1 MAINQYTKPTEHRVQ
16 KTQVLPRTELLLSAL
31 EQRQGQYDAQ
41 LDKLSE
47 AQGTI
52 SNYQVV
58 GDYAKAVLKVKEDM
72 LTEASSNLLKEDLSD
87 RSVQGKVNKLI
98 GSIADD
104 EELKKHVGAAES
116 YKKYM
121 EQYENLAKTGKI
133 QQSSIYFQELD
144 WQRYKKTGQVTD
156 RLSNP
161 IIPEQVDVVSAR
173 QNLVK
178 LLEAN
183 GSEAINY
190 LKDGHAY
197 KTGYKGVDAQR
208 VIAAVDG
215 QLNTYIM
222 SPAGQQDQ
230 RDYLMKVHMG
240 AIDPSKLDMANYIRQ
255 EIWGTVSPKVHSQT
269 TTNIDGA
276 INASLKAKKEKEESI
291 FPAST
296 AMFESIKYPKNTEFD
311 EKGQLKGDGLGFAE
325 RFAKEGIYEAF
336 MGAFTDNRL
345 TDANKIKYAPIIAG
359 AKANGVTPAEY
370 YKATNQNGNVEYNMF
385 TKDSDSKNWGNLL
398 FSGGAG
404 NIMNLEVINEDG
416 KKRGGR
422 EGIANML
429 GLSNVTAE
437 ELNNHIKAGKFEV
450 KALGFAKPSEH
461 TAYGM
466 VVSANGKNSI
476 VDISHLLKTDY
487 FKPEKKYELLTQ
499 HATALAESGIPT
511 PTTVIGDNGKPV
523 EAVLYKNIKT
533 GKVEALTKAEFDK
546 KVK

>member
-197 KTGYKGVDAQR
+197 KTGYKGVNAER

-215 QLNTYIM
+215 QLNSYIM

-230 RDYLMKVHMG
+230 RDYYMKVHMG
-240 AIDPSKLDMANYIRQ
+240 TIDPTKVDVANYIRQ
-255 EIWGTVSPKVHSQT
+255 EVWGTVSSKVHSQT
-269 TTNIDGA
+269 TTNVDGA
-276 INASLKAKKEKEESI
+276 INDSLKTKQEKA
-291 FPAST
+291 ASTMPGVT
-296 AMFESIKYPKNTEFD
+296 AMFKTQLHSSEVEFN
-311 EKGQLKGDGLGFAE
+311 EKGEFKGSGKTIGEHWSDKNKSAWESLSSWYNDTSLNG
-325 RFAKEGIYEAF
+325 KEKA
-336 MGAFTDNRL
+336 
-345 TDANKIKYAPIIAG
+345 KYAPYMIG
-359 AKANGVTPAEY
+359 AKLQGVSPKQY
-370 YKATNQNGNVEYNMF
+370 YEQVAKNGNVEYSAF
-385 TKDSDSKNWGNLL
+385 TKNAESENWGKLM
-398 FSGGAG
+398 FDGGAG
-404 NIMNLEVINEDG
+404 AILNHEIINQDG
-416 KKRGGR
+416 EKRGGVN
-422 EGIANML
+422 GLAVAL
-429 GLSNVTAE
+429 GLGEGASAIEVQKKMK
-437 ELNNHIKAGKFEV
+437 ELGSKV
-450 KALGFAKPSEH
+450 KALGFSKPSEH
-461 TAYGM
+461 AKYGL
-466 VVSANGKNSI
+466 VVSINGQEAI
-476 VDISHLLKTDY
+476 VKMDRLLKTDMFTQKQRMDIERDY
-487 FKPEKKYELLTQ
+487 AFAMADAGIPSALSFGKDDKDNHVLWKDVDGQVKSMSKSEFEKK
-499 HATALAESGIPT
+499 
-511 PTTVIGDNGKPV
+511 
-523 EAVLYKNIKT
+523 IK
-533 GKVEALTKAEFDK
+533 
-546 KVK
+546 